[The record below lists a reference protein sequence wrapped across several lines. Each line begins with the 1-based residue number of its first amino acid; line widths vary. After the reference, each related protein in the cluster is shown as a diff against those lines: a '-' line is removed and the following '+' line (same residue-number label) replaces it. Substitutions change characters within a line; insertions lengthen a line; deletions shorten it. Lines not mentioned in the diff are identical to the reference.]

1 VNDADKGVYLDHV
14 AATPLLPEVLEA
26 MLPFLKGDFGNP
38 SSMHSL
44 GERCDEAIEEAR
56 KKTAH
61 LIHAADPAEIV
72 FTSCGTEA
80 NNFALKGIPLA
91 YQNRGRH
98 ILVSPVE
105 HFSIM
110 HAIRTLEKMGFQV
123 TQLSVDQYGSVD
135 PEEVERSIT
144 PQTILVS
151 VMHGN
156 NEVGTLEPIA
166 EIGKIAREKG
176 VLFHTDAVATAGVI
190 PVDVEDLQVDLMSLT
205 ANSFYGP
212 KGAAALYVRK
222 GIRVQPLLDGG
233 IQEKGRR
240 AGTENV
246 PAIVGMGVA
255 AEVAM
260 LEMEARRRHTEAL
273 RDRLQEGILERIPHV
288 YALGHPTEK
297 LPHVLSVAVEFVEGE
312 SMLLFLDMEGI
323 QIASGSACISRS
335 LKVSHVMLAMGMNAA
350 LAQGSLLFS
359 LGKDNKEAEVDRVL
373 EVLPPIVQRL
383 RDISPL
389 YRKAKQA
396 TDR

>member
-1 VNDADKGVYLDHV
+1 MEADKGIYLDHV
-14 AATPLLPEVLEA
+14 NATPLLPEVVEA
-26 MLPFLKGDFGNP
+26 MLPFLKEDFGNP
-38 SSMHSL
+38 SSMHAL
-44 GERCDEAIEEAR
+44 GERCEEAIEQAR
-56 KKTAH
+56 QQTAR
-61 LIHAADPAEIV
+61 LIHAGDPDEIV

-91 YQNRGRH
+91 YQERGRH
-98 ILVSPVE
+98 ILVSSVE

-123 TQLSVDQYGSVD
+123 TQLSVDQHGRVD
-135 PEEVERSIT
+135 PEEVEKSIT

-166 EIGKIAREKG
+166 EIGKITRKKG
-176 VLFHTDAVATAGVI
+176 ILFHTDAVATAGNI
-190 PVDVEDLQVDLMSLT
+190 PVDVEALQVDLLSLA

-222 GIRVQPLLDGG
+222 GVRVQPLLDGG

-255 AEVAM
+255 AEAAVRDMANRM
-260 LEMEARRRHTEAL
+260 HHNQAL
-273 RDRLQEGILERIPHV
+273 RDRLQEGLLERIPHV
-288 YALGHPTEK
+288 YALGHPTERM
-297 LPHVLSVAVEFVEGE
+297 PNVLSIAVEFVEGE
-312 SMLLFLDMEGI
+312 SMLLFLDMERI

-335 LKVSHVMLAMGMNAA
+335 LKVSHVMLAMGIDAA

-359 LGKDNKEAEVDRVL
+359 LGRDNKEEEVDRVL
-373 EVLPPIVQRL
+373 EVLPPVVQRL
-383 RDISPL
+383 RDMSPL

-396 TDR
+396 GKS

>member
-1 VNDADKGVYLDHV
+1 MEAGKSIYFDHV
-14 AATPLLPEVLEA
+14 AATPLLPEVVEA
-26 MLPFLKGDFGNP
+26 MLPFLRGDFGNP
-38 SSMHSL
+38 SSMHAL
-44 GERCDEAIEEAR
+44 GERSEEAIEQAR
-56 KKTAH
+56 GETAR

-91 YQNRGRH
+91 HRDRGKH

-110 HAIRTLEKMGFQV
+110 HAIRTLERMGFHV
-123 TQLSVDQYGSVD
+123 TQLSVDRYGRVD

-156 NEVGTLEPIA
+156 NEVGTLQPIE
-166 EIGKIAREKG
+166 EIGKITRERG
-176 VLFHTDAVATAGVI
+176 VLFHTDAVATSGLV
-190 PVDVEDLQVDLMSLT
+190 PVDVEALQVDLLSLA
-205 ANSFYGP
+205 ANSFHGP

-222 GIRVQPLLDGG
+222 GVRLQPLLDGG
-233 IQEKGRR
+233 IQEQGRR

-255 AEVAM
+255 AEAAM
-260 LEMEARRRHTEAL
+260 REMEQRMLHTRAL
-273 RDRLQEGILERIPHV
+273 RDRLQEGLLEGIPHV
-288 YALGHPTEK
+288 YVLGHPTER
-297 LPHVLSVAVEFVEGE
+297 LPHILSIAVEYVEGE
-312 SMLLFLDMEGI
+312 SMLLFLDMERI

-335 LKVSHVMLAMGMNAA
+335 LKVSHVMLAMGMDAA

-359 LGKDNKEAEVDRVL
+359 LGKDNKEEEVDRVL
-373 EVLPPIVQRL
+373 EVLPPVVQRL
-383 RDISPL
+383 RDMSPL

-396 TDR
+396 G